1 MPNSTH
7 PWRQPE
13 IGAETQLIPVLGDPI
28 AQVRAPA
35 LMNGLLARHGVDTV
49 VVPVHAR
56 AENLDS
62 VVRGLQAVGNVRGLL
77 ITIPH
82 KIDVLRHAA
91 VHSPAAALAGSAN
104 ALRREPDGS
113 WHAENFD
120 GAGFVAGLVAHG
132 FSPAGRQ
139 VAVIGAGGAGSAVA
153 AALLDAEVSQLT
165 VYDRDGD
172 RMTAL
177 VDRLG
182 SRWPGRVE
190 PGAAARFG
198 SADIVI
204 NATPL
209 GLSPTDEL
217 PFDPAGLR
225 PGAVVADIVMKPRRT
240 RLLRLAE
247 TLGHPVHYGEP
258 MLTHQV
264 ELYCAYFGL
273 VAEQVRS

>member
-7 PWRQPE
+7 PLRRPE
-13 IGAETQLIPVLGDPI
+13 IGAETRLIPVLGDPI

-35 LMNGLLARHGVDTV
+35 LMNGLLAERGVDTV
-49 VVPVHAR
+49 VIPVHAR

-62 VVRGLQAVGNVRGLL
+62 VVRGLQAIENVRGLL
-77 ITIPH
+77 ITVPH
-82 KIDVLRHAA
+82 KIDILRHAA

-113 WHAENFD
+113 WHAANFD

-139 VAVIGAGGAGSAVA
+139 VAVIGAGGAGSAVS
-153 AALLDAEVSQLT
+153 AALLDAEASRLT

-172 RMTAL
+172 RMIAI

-190 PGAAARFG
+190 AGAGLGA
-198 SADIVI
+198 ADIVI

-209 GLSPTDEL
+209 GLGPTDEL
-217 PFDPAGLR
+217 PFDPACLR
-225 PGAVVADIVMKPRRT
+225 PGALVADIVMRPRRT

-273 VAEQVRS
+273 AAEELRA